1 MRSLTSVAS
10 VVLSAVGIT
19 IVLIGPAA
27 ANPVIQTPEPMS
39 ALVFGAGLV
48 GAAIVA
54 RRNKK

>member
-10 VVLSAVGIT
+10 VVLSAVGIA
-19 IVLIGPAA
+19 IALVGPAA
-27 ANPVIQTPEPMS
+27 AFPAIQTPEPMS